1 MHIAIIPGDGIGKEV
16 VPQAL
21 RVMRAA
27 AAAFDVE
34 LTTEDLPYGADH
46 YLSTGETIPDSEF
59 ARLEREFDAILL
71 GGLGDPRVP
80 DSRHARDI
88 LLGLRFR
95 LDLYINFRPIRC
107 WREDLVP
114 LRGKTAADLDFVVF
128 RENTEGLYTGHGGR
142 MKAGTPNEVATQ
154 TMVCTRGG
162 VDRIVR
168 AAFEYAR
175 AHKRKTVCM
184 ADKANALPFVGAL
197 WRESFK
203 AIALEFPEIVT
214 REEYIDALCM
224 HLIRCP
230 EEFDVIVTGNLF
242 GDIVTDMGAALQGG
256 LGMAISANLHPGRL
270 GLFEPVHGT
279 APDIAGQ
286 GLANPFAAI
295 LTGALLMSTHGAAQA
310 AVAIE
315 TAVRDALGS
324 GDTTGDIGGQLSTE
338 SATDAVLRNLEK
350 NLC

>member
-21 RVMRAA
+21 RVLRAA
-27 AAAFDVE
+27 AAHFAVD

-46 YLSTGETIPDSEF
+46 YLETGQTLPEEAF
-59 ARLEREFDAILL
+59 RRLQHDFDAILL

-95 LDLYINFRPIRC
+95 LDLFINFRPIRC
-107 WREDLVP
+107 WREDMVP
-114 LRGKTAADLDFVVF
+114 LRGKVASDLDFVVF

-142 MKAGTPNEVATQ
+142 MKAGTPDEVATQ
-154 TMVCTRGG
+154 TMVCTRRG
-162 VDRIVR
+162 VDRIIR
-168 AAFEYAR
+168 AAFEWAR
-175 AHKRKTVCM
+175 ENGRSKVCM
-184 ADKANALPFVGAL
+184 ADKANALSYVGAV
-197 WRESFK
+197 WRESFRT
-203 AIALEFPEIVT
+203 IASEFPEIVT

-256 LGMAISANLHPGRL
+256 LGMAISANLHPGRM

-286 GLANPFAAI
+286 GLANPFATI
-295 LTGALLMSTHGAAQA
+295 LTGALMLDINGASEA
-310 AVAIE
+310 ARAIE
-315 TAVRDALGS
+315 TAVQDALGS
-324 GDTTGDIGGQLSTE
+324 GDTTGDIGGHLSTTQ
-338 SATDAVLRNLEK
+338 ATDAVLRNLEK
-350 NLC
+350 KLR